1 MREGEMKICVCG
13 WYYMESIMRDLKEV
27 NETYPVFIVAH
38 QYDQKLEGFKWRERE
53 NIGLEWG
60 AYDWYLKNQ
69 WDGKSDILFMHDD
82 VRMRPT
88 FDAYDSIPV
97 TMIFGAIERLAN
109 EYDQVYI
116 FRSQDERKENNKLH
130 GRAFLATAKLLQY
143 LLDNEGGIWNDVD
156 NTGHTMGPTPEW
168 CKHYNEADYKFRDTL
183 LKIDS
188 LGTGMSVNNSI
199 ILPSFDCARR
209 GKFEE
214 ERQYPI

>member
-1 MREGEMKICVCG
+1 MKICVCG
-13 WYYMESIMRDLKEV
+13 WYYMDSILRDLKEV

-38 QYDQKLEGFKWRERE
+38 RSSEALLGNFEYRLRE

-60 AYDWYLKNQ
+60 AYDSYLKNE
-69 WDGKSDILFMHDD
+69 WDGVSDVLFMHDD
-82 VRMRPT
+82 IRLRPT
-88 FDAYDSIPV
+88 FSSYEAVPATQV
-97 TMIFGAIERLAN
+97 FRAIENLAG

-116 FRSQDERKENNKLH
+116 FRSLQEQKENFALH

-143 LLDNEGGIWNDVD
+143 LLDNEDGIWFDAD
-156 NTGHTMGPTPEW
+156 NTGHTMGPTPDW

-183 LKIDS
+183 IKIDS

-199 ILPSFDCARR
+199 ILPPFDCARR